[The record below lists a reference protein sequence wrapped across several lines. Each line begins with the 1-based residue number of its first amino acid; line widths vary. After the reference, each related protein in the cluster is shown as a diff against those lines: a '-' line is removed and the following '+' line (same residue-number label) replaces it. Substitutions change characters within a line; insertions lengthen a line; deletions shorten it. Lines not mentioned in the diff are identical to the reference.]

1 MGSLHAT
8 GELSSAQAGLGQ
20 CLIQNSRNRPIG
32 PWKSSQSAPSPFSEG
47 ATDRASPAVELNQFR
62 PRYRRVEPIL
72 YRIARCDHGTAGA
85 ECGQRLEWKVEPM
98 FKNMTWVGA
107 LLIGIAIGTGVL
119 AFRVWERTESM
130 RHSCE
135 GANGQFEVRV
145 TWDYGPMLFTRCGL
159 GHQSE
164 PATADPP

>member
-1 MGSLHAT
+1 
-8 GELSSAQAGLGQ
+8 
-20 CLIQNSRNRPIG
+20 
-32 PWKSSQSAPSPFSEG
+32 
-47 ATDRASPAVELNQFR
+47 
-62 PRYRRVEPIL
+62 
-72 YRIARCDHGTAGA
+72 
-85 ECGQRLEWKVEPM
+85 M